1 VPSRRQARLPRILLE
16 GRPGIGKTTI
26 ARRLADFLR
35 ERGLQVS
42 GFTTAELRER
52 GRRVGFAVETL
63 DGERALLAHVEIP
76 GPPRVSRYGVDVAAF
91 ERTVLPMLGGAA
103 EADAVVLDELGKM
116 ELFSEPF
123 RIAVSDLFASAVPI
137 VATLQVA
144 PHLFA
149 DELKRRPDVE
159 IVRVSERNRDELPNQ
174 LATRLNV

>member
-16 GRPGIGKTTI
+16 GRPGSGKTTI

-52 GRRVGFAVETL
+52 GRRVGFAVETM
-63 DGERALLAHVEIP
+63 DGERAILAHVKIA

-91 ERTVLPMLGGAA
+91 ERVVLPMFGGAA

-116 ELFSEPF
+116 ELFSKPF
-123 RIAVSDLFASAVPI
+123 RVAVSDLFASVVPI

-144 PHLFA
+144 PHPFA
-149 DELKRRPDVE
+149 DELRRRPDVE
-159 IVRVSERNRDELPNQ
+159 IVRVNERNRDELPTQ
-174 LATRLNV
+174 LASRLNL